1 MSNPSE
7 TVVVLGAS
15 PKPDRYANKAFH
27 LLREHGHEVIPVHP
41 ALAEL
46 DGVPVVKRLEDID
59 EAVDTVTVY
68 VGETISA
75 KLTDALIALH
85 PKRVIF
91 NPGAEN
97 PALMQALDAEGI
109 ATEEACTLVLL
120 SVGQF

>member
-120 SVGQF
+120 NTGQF

>member
-120 SVGQF
+120 NVGQF